1 MRSQRGSASV
11 HALWVVV
18 GLTVVAVIVVQV
30 VALVQLRHRAAAA
43 ADLAALAAS
52 GASARGLDGCAR
64 AVEVARANGA
74 DLEDCRMDLDVAT
87 VTTRLRSEPWW
98 GGEWITV
105 QRARAAPIDYV
116 DP

>member
-1 MRSQRGSASV
+1 MRSHRGSASV

-18 GLTVVAVIVVQV
+18 GLTVVALLVVQV

-43 ADLAALAAS
+43 ADLSALAATS
-52 GASARGLDGCAR
+52 ASTQGGDGCAS
-64 AVEVARANGA
+64 AADVARANGA
-74 DLEDCRMDLDVAT
+74 DVQDCRMDLDVAT
-87 VTTRLRSEPWW
+87 VTTRLRAEPWW

-105 QRARAAPIDYV
+105 QRARAAPVDYV